1 MTNSQHHT
9 LKNILIFA
17 FAIAF
22 GFVTYKLIELRK
34 QINTMS
40 VLSVA
45 ETPIK
50 SQIAERF
57 TANDS
62 VKHVIYTEVYATKNI
77 EKSIAT
83 NGYVDSLAK
92 ALSISVNRIEE
103 LTRVRATVKDK
114 VKLQMADSANNY
126 RTYSYNGKWLSA
138 TVNPADTSLN
148 YSYNVEL
155 INSRYSK
162 GNWLTGKKW
171 YNDVAIADPN
181 ARVNSV
187 ERFTIPPERV
197 RRLGVGL
204 QLGYRYDFANNKV
217 SPSIGLGLSY
227 NFIRF

>member
-1 MTNSQHHT
+1 MSNSQHNT

-17 FAIAF
+17 FAIALS
-22 GFVTYKLIELRK
+22 FVSYKLFELKKELIEK
-34 QINTMS
+34 ADI
-40 VLSVA
+40 VA
-45 ETPIK
+45 WETPK
-50 SQIAERF
+50 QSQIAERF

-103 LTRVRATVKDK
+103 LTRVKATVKDK
-114 VKLQMADSANNY
+114 VKLQLVDSVNN
-126 RTYSYNGKWLSA
+126 RTYSYNGKWLKAVVS
-138 TVNPADTSLN
+138 PADTSLN
-148 YSYNVEL
+148 YTYNVEL

-162 GNWLTGKKW
+162 GNWLTGKRY
-171 YNDVAIADPN
+171 YNDIAIADPN
-181 ARVNSV
+181 ARVNSI
-187 ERFTIPPERV
+187 ERFTIPPDKV
-197 RRLGVGL
+197 RRLGLGL
-204 QLGYRYDFANNKV
+204 QLGYRYDFESNKV